1 MNNKLNPIII
11 SLGGSLVI
19 PKKTEK
25 INVEYLLEF
34 KKLIESH
41 TKQGK
46 RFFIIVGGGNT
57 AREYQNA
64 GNALF
69 DSNHYDLDMLGIY
82 VTHLNA
88 HLVQMLFNEISY
100 PHIIK
105 DPTLEYQDISNYP
118 ISIAG
123 GWKPGNSTDYI
134 AVMLAQKY
142 NVKSIINLS
151 NIDYIYDKDPY
162 KNPDAKP
169 IKEISWT
176 KFRDMVG
183 NKWDPGAS
191 APFDP
196 IASIESDKLNLEV
209 AILNG
214 ENLDNLDA
222 YLNQEESIFS
232 LIK

>member
-1 MNNKLNPIII
+1 MNNTSKPIII

-19 PKKTEK
+19 PKKTGK
-25 INVEYLLEF
+25 INVEYLLKF

-41 TKQGK
+41 TNKGR

-64 GNALF
+64 GNSLF
-69 DSNHYDLDMLGIY
+69 NSDPYELDMLGIY

-88 HLVQMLFNEISY
+88 HLVQMLFNQISY
-100 PHIIK
+100 PNIIK
-105 DPTLEYQDISNYP
+105 DPTLNYTDIKNYP
-118 ISIAG
+118 IAIAG

-134 AVMLAQKY
+134 AVKLAEKN

-162 KNPDAKP
+162 KNSDAKP
-169 IKEISWT
+169 IKEISWSQFKT
-176 KFRDMVG
+176 MVG
-183 NKWDPGAS
+183 DKWNPGSS

-196 IASIESDKLNLEV
+196 IASIESEKLNLEV
-209 AILNG
+209 TIMNG
-214 ENLDNLDA
+214 ESLDNLNS
-222 YLNQEESIFS
+222 YLNGEESIFS
-232 LIK
+232 VIK

>member
-1 MNNKLNPIII
+1 MNNKSNPIII

-19 PKKTEK
+19 PKKTRE

-41 TKQGK
+41 TNKGK

-64 GNALF
+64 GNSLF
-69 DSNHYDLDMLGIY
+69 NSDPYDLDMLGIY

-88 HLVQMLFNEISY
+88 HLVQMLFNKLSY

-105 DPTLEYQDISNYP
+105 DPTLDYNEIDNY
-118 ISIAG
+118 SVAIAG

-134 AVMLAQKY
+134 AVKLAQKY
-142 NVKSIINLS
+142 HVKSIINLS

-162 KNPDAKP
+162 KNSDAKP
-169 IKEISWT
+169 IKEMSWSN
-176 KFRDMVG
+176 FRAMVG
-183 NKWDPGAS
+183 DKWDPGAS

-209 AILNG
+209 TIMNGEALNNLDSYLNG
-214 ENLDNLDA
+214 
-222 YLNQEESIFS
+222 EESIFS
-232 LIK
+232 IIQ